1 MFETLWMLL
10 GVSNWWKRLMGS
22 LAATIE
28 WVGQSPFHLVLAG
41 LLASLAANGWQRHA
55 RDAEA
60 GREAKEMAGWQ
71 KAFATEQGAF
81 RAEQQMAGGLRA
93 GIAGQNASIEELQR
107 EGAARVAA
115 ARAALAAAMA
125 RDAGNASLSARI
137 GREAEEPSRAA
148 ATLSPE
154 AGCRTPEAVMAAR
167 GVL

>member
-1 MFETLWMLL
+1 MFESLWMLL
-10 GVSNWWKRLMGS
+10 GVSNWWKRLTGS
-22 LAATIE
+22 LAAGLE

-41 LLASLAANGWQRHA
+41 LLASLVANGWQRHA

-60 GREAKEMAGWQ
+60 GREAKEMAAWQ

-93 GIAGQNASIEELQR
+93 AIAGQNASIEALQR
-107 EGAARVAA
+107 TGAARVVA
-115 ARAALAAAMA
+115 ARAALDAAMA

-137 GREAEEPSRAA
+137 GREADAPSR
-148 ATLSPE
+148 E

-167 GVL
+167 DVL